1 MVVDAVNAGGSSCL
15 GLCLVF
21 MYWLLCWC
29 MVMVAFSWSCWLFWI
44 VFYSVCLFWLVLVV
58 LCWFVLVG
66 NDCAE
71 FVVVFG

>member
-1 MVVDAVNAGGSSCL
+1 
-15 GLCLVF
+15 
-21 MYWLLCWC
+21 
-29 MVMVAFSWSCWLFWI
+29 MVAFSWLCWLFWI
-44 VFYSVCLFWLVLVV
+44 VFDSVCLFWLVLVV